1 MDPITAVH
9 ILMNLNIKLEQNYKY
24 SFQLTYESEFF
35 HSELPPG
42 ICDFTKEYNFA
53 QIRGKT

>member
-1 MDPITAVH
+1 
-9 ILMNLNIKLEQNYKY
+9 MNLNIKLEQNYKY